1 MSATSVGVAP
11 SGPCLRSKDR
21 YGSWV
26 GGRYNCVIPLLSR
39 SMSSALERWGSWWI
53 TIQIDVVYF
62 FLLGALH
69 TLEWF
74 GMNDIIDVK
83 SFSVCWFCCVCVWCL
98 HVMLSVCCQCILS
111 GFAKLSAWIGNKY
124 IVEMSAYEKEMCLRP
139 WTCLLL
145 FWVFFRSVLLSCVI
159 MTLNLTLTLQ
169 FDLCLSVLILGM
181 FQLSAAVTDSSS
193 TVVVYQLYLSLVS
206 SWPWTWPWHYSLTS
220 VCLSVVILGMF
231 QLSAAITD
239 SSSTVVVY
247 RVYLSLVS
255 SMLNSLKNGFVSD
268 AVSFVGVHQQ
278 RIHQV
283 CHTLSPYCSNTP
295 VWAPLTVVYFL
306 TECHKTHLN
315 WTLVLL
321 GLSSLYAI
329 SCWVYIV
336 YCLCHKLA
344 GWSACGVYAS
354 PYNWHTWFYI
364 KFAVTCNCCLSF
376 CVIT

>member
-39 SMSSALERWGSWWI
+39 SMSSALERRGSWWI
-53 TIQIDVVYF
+53 TIQIDVVYS

-111 GFAKLSAWIGNKY
+111 GFAKLSAWIGNKC

-169 FDLCLSVLILGM
+169 FDLCLSVVILGM
-181 FQLSAAVTDSSS
+181 FQFSAAVTDSSS
-193 TVVVYQLYLSLVS
+193 TAVVYRLYLS
-206 SWPWTWPWHYSLTS
+206 
-220 VCLSVVILGMF
+220 F
-231 QLSAAITD
+231 
-239 SSSTVVVY
+239 
-247 RVYLSLVS
+247 VS
-255 SMLNSLKNGFVSD
+255 SMLKSLKNGFVSD

-283 CHTLSPYCSNTP
+283 CLTLSPYCSNTP

-306 TECHKTHLN
+306 TEFHKTHLN

-321 GLSSLYAI
+321 GLSSLYADI
-329 SCWVYIV
+329 MLSIYRLLFVSQTGQTI
-336 YCLCHKLA
+336 
-344 GWSACGVYAS
+344 GVWGYT
-354 PYNWHTWFYI
+354 P
-364 KFAVTCNCCLSF
+364 VR
-376 CVIT
+376 ITGVLGFT